1 VGIVE
6 DAHPNLLLH
15 GQTFSSG
22 FVIMSGD
29 PAVSLAAA
37 SLTFSILSFITI
49 VIGLLFLVFPG
60 WLETIKSATGR
71 FTGSSSSGGLLDGLK
86 VFAVLGGA
94 LAPDIVLL
102 IGFISDLM
110 NMKFRYSVTSLIGIL
125 AIVVH
130 WGLGSIFFGSGSN
143 APTIIQQVTQAAS
156 DAASAIAPGPSA
168 PNVSPGNPTN
178 LSSSQILGV
187 GAAPNTVLG
196 SLGKKLDKAKND
208 AEFAQARAN
217 ALEQSSKS
225 SVGTPSTIDLS
236 DTMSEA
242 QARKTRSAAKKSAEK
257 TSKMAANKLVGGTQL
272 PSMIADKFNPCAI
285 RGLGMFDV
293 KGSPMGLAALSA
305 VFAVYF
311 LDMTAGKKR
320 TTTQVGGYL
329 GFSTLALLFNIYAY
343 REFGC
348 FQDPSVL
355 GILKSAALPLVTG
368 FTIGGIGYSVL
379 NSKYVDFLPLDGQV
393 LDTGGSSTVSSSEHK
408 PSCSAPND
416 DDQMVCEAYQDGKRI
431 TSVGL
436 H

>member
-1 VGIVE
+1 
-6 DAHPNLLLH
+6 
-15 GQTFSSG
+15 
-22 FVIMSGD
+22 MSND
-29 PAVSLAAA
+29 PTVSLAAA

-60 WLETIKSATGR
+60 WLETIKTATSNVS
-71 FTGSSSSGGLLDGLK
+71 GSSSSGGLLDGIK

-110 NMKFRYSVTSLIGIL
+110 NMKFRFSVTSLIGIL
-125 AIVVH
+125 AVIVH
-130 WGLGSIFFGSGSN
+130 WGIGSLVFGSGSSG
-143 APTIIQQVTQAAS
+143 PSIIQQVTQAATN
-156 DAASAIAPGPSA
+156 AAAAIAPGPSA
-168 PNVSPGNPTN
+168 PSISPGNPTN
-178 LSSSQILGV
+178 SSSSSSQLLGV
-187 GAAPNTVLG
+187 GTMTPPVL
-196 SLGKKLDKAKND
+196 SALGKKAEKAKTD
-208 AEFAQARAN
+208 AEFATARAT
-217 ALEQSSKS
+217 ALEKAAASSAS
-225 SVGTPSTIDLS
+225 SVGTPSTLDLNDS
-236 DTMSEA
+236 PDA
-242 QARKTRSAAKKSAEK
+242 ALARKSRSAAKKSAAA
-257 TSKMAANKLVGGTQL
+257 TSKMAAQGKLGGAQL

-285 RGLGMFDV
+285 RGLGMFDI

-305 VFAVYF
+305 VFTVYF

-320 TTTQVGGYL
+320 TTNQVGGYL

-348 FQDPSVL
+348 FQDPSMM
-355 GILKSAALPLVTG
+355 GILKSAAFPLVTG

-379 NSKYVDFLPLDGQV
+379 KSKYVDFLPLDGQV
-393 LDTGGSSTVSSSEHK
+393 LDTGDATGSGSSIPSEHK

>member
-1 VGIVE
+1 
-6 DAHPNLLLH
+6 
-15 GQTFSSG
+15 
-22 FVIMSGD
+22 M
-29 PAVSLAAA
+29 SLAAA

-60 WLETIKSATGR
+60 WLETIKSATSTISGP
-71 FTGSSSSGGLLDGLK
+71 SSGGFLDSVK

-110 NMKFRYSVTSLIGIL
+110 NMKFRFSVTSLIGIF
-125 AIVVH
+125 AVIVH
-130 WGLGSIFFGSGSN
+130 WGIGSLVFGSAGSGVL
-143 APTIIQQVTQAAS
+143 QQASQAAS
-156 DAASAIAPGPSA
+156 NIAASIAPGPSA
-168 PNVSPGNPTN
+168 PGVSPGNPSASTA
-178 LSSSQILGV
+178 SQLLGV
-187 GAAPNTVLG
+187 GSTAPPPILDA
-196 SLGKKLDKAKND
+196 LGKKAQKAKTD
-208 AEFAQARAN
+208 AEFAVARAE
-217 ALEQSSKS
+217 ALNKAAAS
-225 SVGTPSTIDLS
+225 SVGTPSTLDLNDS
-236 DTMSEA
+236 PAAAM
-242 QARKTRSAAKKSAEK
+242 ARKTRNSAKKSAAA

-293 KGSPMGLAALSA
+293 KGSPMGLAALAA
-305 VFAVYF
+305 VFSVYF

-348 FQDPSVL
+348 FQDPSMM
-355 GILKSAALPLVTG
+355 GIVKSSVFPLVTG

-379 NSKYVDFLPLDGQV
+379 KSKYIDFLPLDGQI
-393 LDTGGSSTVSSSEHK
+393 LDTGAATDGPSSVPSDNK

-416 DDQMVCEAYQDGKRI
+416 DNQMVCEAYQDGKRI

>member
-1 VGIVE
+1 
-6 DAHPNLLLH
+6 
-15 GQTFSSG
+15 
-22 FVIMSGD
+22 M
-29 PAVSLAAA
+29 SLAAA

-49 VIGLLFLVFPG
+49 VVGLLFLVFPG
-60 WLETIKSATGR
+60 WLETIKSATSTISGP
-71 FTGSSSSGGLLDGLK
+71 SSGGILDGVK

-110 NMKFRYSVTSLIGIL
+110 NMKFRFSVTSLIGIF
-125 AIVVH
+125 AVIVH
-130 WGLGSIFFGSGSN
+130 WGIGSLVFGSAGSGVL
-143 APTIIQQVTQAAS
+143 QQASQAAS
-156 DAASAIAPGPSA
+156 NLAASIAPGPSA
-168 PNVSPGNPTN
+168 PGVSPGNPTN
-178 LSSSQILGV
+178 PSTSTASQLLGV
-187 GAAPNTVLG
+187 GSTAPAPILDA
-196 SLGKKLDKAKND
+196 LGKKAQKAKTD
-208 AEFAQARAN
+208 AEFAVARAE
-217 ALEQSSKS
+217 ALNKAAAS
-225 SVGTPSTIDLS
+225 SVGTPSTLDLNDS
-236 DTMSEA
+236 PAAAM
-242 QARKTRSAAKKSAEK
+242 ARKTRNSAKKSAAA

-293 KGSPMGLAALSA
+293 KGSPMGLAALA
-305 VFAVYF
+305 TVFSIYF

-348 FQDPSVL
+348 FQDPSMM
-355 GILKSAALPLVTG
+355 GIVKSSVFPLVTG

-379 NSKYVDFLPLDGQV
+379 KSKYVDFLPLDGQV
-393 LDTGGSSTVSSSEHK
+393 LDTGAATDGPSSVPSDHK

-416 DDQMVCEAYQDGKRI
+416 DNQMVCDAYQDGKRI
-431 TSVGL
+431 TSVAL